1 MSDGIDNDRPIY
13 PIGVASELLGI
24 HPRTIIIYEKKGLLR
39 LARRGRQRFLS
50 NNDLKRIRCIRHLIH
65 EKGLN
70 LEGIVRLLA
79 LIPCWE
85 IRGCTQEERERCDA
99 AFDHTTRCWE
109 VSARICRDGG
119 ERCESCEVYLRA
131 KKREE
136 VCKDMA
142 DCESFK

>member
-1 MSDGIDNDRPIY
+1 MIDGIDDDRPVY

-24 HPRTIIIYEKKGLLR
+24 HPRTIILYEKKGLLK
-39 LARRGRQRFLS
+39 LARRGRQRVLS

-85 IRGCTQEERERCDA
+85 IRGCTEEERANCNA
-99 AFDHTTRCWE
+99 AFDHTVPCWKMH
-109 VSARICRDGG
+109 ARICQDTRDH
-119 ERCESCEVYLRA
+119 CQSCEVYLRA
-131 KKREE
+131 KRREK
-136 VCKDMA
+136 VCKDVT
-142 DCESFK
+142 DCESFD